1 MPNIQDLRANKG
13 SHCRFLLENN
23 QNELTVL
30 SSEMIIFFQPG
41 LVLLSTFYRQ
51 EGSNMVLV
59 ILRVKVTVSDEFCIV
74 TWLVVSTPL
83 KNMKVSWDDDI
94 PNIWKVIIQPC
105 SKPPTSHSYMC
116 SISECEWLPPSVI
129 CGGSKK
135 WAPPRDNHCCRPI
148 VCLCVVSDSSVLV
161 AT

>member
-1 MPNIQDLRANKG
+1 M
-13 SHCRFLLENN
+13 ENH

-74 TWLVVSTPL
+74 TWLVVEPPL
-83 KNMKVSWDDDI
+83 
-94 PNIWKVIIQPC
+94 
-105 SKPPTSHSYMC
+105 
-116 SISECEWLPPSVI
+116 
-129 CGGSKK
+129 
-135 WAPPRDNHCCRPI
+135 
-148 VCLCVVSDSSVLV
+148 
-161 AT
+161 